1 MSTMNI
7 NQAIR
12 IAYQTGKVY
21 VGSTSGIKV
30 IARGKALAAIIA
42 SNSPGKIRQDIELR
56 CVETKTPLITY
67 PGSGYDLG
75 SAVGK
80 PYMVNLL
87 TVEKEGDSHIL
98 KFVEGVND
106 G

>member
-1 MSTMNI
+1 MNI

-21 VGSTSGIKV
+21 LGSTSGMKV
-30 IARGKALAAIIA
+30 IARGKALAVIIA
-42 SNSPGKIRQDIELR
+42 SNSPNKIRSDVEVR
-56 CVETKTPLITY
+56 CTETKTPLIIY

-98 KFVEGVND
+98 KFVEGVNE